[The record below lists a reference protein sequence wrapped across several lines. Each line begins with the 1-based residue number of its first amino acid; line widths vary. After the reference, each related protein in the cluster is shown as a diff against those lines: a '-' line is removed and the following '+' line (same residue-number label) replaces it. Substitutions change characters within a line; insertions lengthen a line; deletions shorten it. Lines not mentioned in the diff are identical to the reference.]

1 MSTAI
6 SAAPCSAPTMQKV
19 RFEKLV
25 GLTRGP
31 LGLTVP
37 VYLDNLDDI
46 LVMSKTMEEHPS
58 NLREEGIGQ
67 SSGGIWDGAELRA
80 ARCGA

>member
-1 MSTAI
+1 
-6 SAAPCSAPTMQKV
+6 MQKV

-46 LVMSKTMEEHPS
+46 LVTMEEHPS
-58 NLREEGIGQ
+58 SLREERTGQ
-67 SSGGIWDGAELRA
+67 SSGQRAGGIRDRAELWAVRW
-80 ARCGA
+80 GA